1 MFYDSTAANHYATLF
16 FGLYDE
22 STRTLRYA
30 NCGHLPPI
38 VRRAGGAI
46 ERLTVT
52 GPVVGLFETWKCETR
67 CVQLEPDDLLV
78 IFTDGVTDATAP
90 NGEEFGEQRLAEV
103 IADHHDL
110 PARALLQE
118 IVDDV
123 KRYGGP
129 EQFDDLT
136 LIVARAV

>member
-1 MFYDSTAANHYATLF
+1 M
-16 FGLYDE
+16 
-22 STRTLRYA
+22 
-30 NCGHLPPI
+30 
-38 VRRAGGAI
+38 
-46 ERLTVT
+46 T

-90 NGEEFGEQRLAEV
+90 DGEEFGEQRLVEV
-103 IADHHDL
+103 IAEHHDL

-129 EQFDDLT
+129 GAVRRPDTDRRQSRVTRWRGQRDTDL
-136 LIVARAV
+136 